1 MDKLYFTDEEKQAEN
16 RPMGIKM
23 DRHPKDMGL
32 SELADR
38 CKSEMNNYSR
48 REAHDDQYC
57 LEIFRR
63 AMLQGDSSAWELLH
77 QHFKST
83 LVRWLRSHPN
93 RQAAS
98 WLDSEE
104 NYIVQAFER
113 FWSSSVHNQQ
123 LEFSTLPAALRYLH
137 ASLNGAILDTL
148 RNYLRA
154 KEEPM
159 PEAGFP
165 GEPVTEDSDDGRDLW
180 QIIQRMLPDKHEQR
194 LAFLLFHC
202 GLKPREIVQHFP
214 QEFNDVQEIYR
225 LHRQIIDRLQRNRDR
240 LRWLLGDEQ
249 F

>member
-159 PEAGFP
+159 PEPGFP
-165 GEPVTEDSDDGRDLW
+165 GEPVTEDSDDGRNLW